1 VRWLPILLCSAAL
14 AGDTDVAGKIR
25 EAMAKGDYAAAA
37 ALYSGLINGGEAS
50 PELRS
55 NYGLTLHLAGRN
67 QDALE
72 QFRLAL
78 RQKPDLTAA
87 NLFAGVALVELD
99 RAGEALR
106 YLDRA
111 RSLDG
116 AGAAPLVA
124 LGKAYVALR
133 DFAKAN
139 AAYAEAVKRDPRLSD
154 GWYGLGITYRS
165 LAEEQLNRAAHRE
178 PGNAAEWRRLLDQSL
193 VALNQAVALAPD
205 SPRAHLILGE
215 SLRDSGKLVDAIP
228 EYQAAIR
235 LAPKMQAAYLGLA
248 TTYWKNGDFNRALP
262 ELDRAL
268 DLSPAD
274 PEANAIYADILEH
287 RNDPDN
293 AEKRAML
300 AIAGNPRLFAAHI
313 VLARIYLS
321 RRQPERAVQQLEQVV
336 NADPDGSY
344 HFLLW
349 RAYKLSGKPKEA
361 EAALAEFQRIRST
374 QQP

>member
-1 VRWLPILLCSAAL
+1 VRWLSILLCCAAL
-14 AGDTDVAGKIR
+14 AGDSDVAGKIR
-25 EAMAKGDYAAAA
+25 EAMGKGDYAAAA
-37 ALYSGLINGGEAS
+37 ALYAQLIAAGQPS
-50 PELRS
+50 PELLS

-67 QDALE
+67 QEALQ

-78 RQKPDLTAA
+78 RTKPDLTAA
-87 NLFAGVALVELD
+87 NLLAGVTLVDLD
-99 RAGEALR
+99 RAAEALP
-106 YLDRA
+106 YLQRA
-111 RSLDG
+111 RTLDG

-124 LGKAYVALR
+124 MGKAYVALR
-133 DFAKAN
+133 DFANAN
-139 AAYAEAVKRDPRLSD
+139 AAYAEAVHRDPKLSD
-154 GWYGLGITYRS
+154 AWYGLGITYRS
-165 LAEEQLNRAAHRE
+165 LAEDQLNRAAHRE
-178 PGNAAEWRRLLDQSL
+178 PANAAESHRLLEQSL
-193 VALNQAVALAPD
+193 AALNRAVALAPD

-235 LAPKMQAAYLGLA
+235 LAPKMQAGYLGLA
-248 TTYWKNGDFNRALP
+248 TTYWKNGDFDRALP

-268 DLSPAD
+268 ELSPRD

-293 AEKRAML
+293 AEKRALL
-300 AIAGNPRLFAAHI
+300 AVAGNPRLFAAHV

-321 RRQPERAVQQLEQVV
+321 RGKPEGAVRQLEQVV

-349 RAYKLSGKPKEA
+349 RAYKLSGRPKDA
-361 EAALAEFQRIRST
+361 EAALAEFQRIRGT
-374 QQP
+374 QQ

>member
-25 EAMAKGDYAAAA
+25 EAMGKGDYAAAA
-37 ALYSGLINGGEAS
+37 ALYSALIAGGQSSA
-50 PELRS
+50 ELLS

-67 QDALE
+67 QEALE

-87 NLFAGVALVELD
+87 NLLAGVTLVDLD
-99 RAGEALR
+99 RAAEALP
-106 YLDRA
+106 YLQRA
-111 RSLDG
+111 RSLDD

-133 DFAKAN
+133 DFANAN
-139 AAYAEAVKRDPRLSD
+139 AAYAEAVQRDAKLSD
-154 GWYGLGITYRS
+154 AWYGLGITYRS
-165 LAEEQLNRAAHRE
+165 LAEDQLNRASNRE
-178 PGNAAEWRRLLDQSL
+178 SGNPAEWHRLLDQSL
-193 VALNQAVALAPD
+193 VALNRAVALAPD

-228 EYQAAIR
+228 EYQTAIR
-235 LAPKMQAAYLGLA
+235 LAPKMQAGYLGLA
-248 TTYWKNGDFNRALP
+248 TTYWKNGDFDRALP

-268 DLSPAD
+268 ELSPRD

-287 RNDPDN
+287 RDDQDN
-293 AEKRAML
+293 AEKRALL
-300 AIAGNPRLFAAHI
+300 AVNGNPRLFAAHV

-321 RRQPERAVQQLEQVV
+321 RRQPEKAVGQLEQVV
-336 NADPDGSY
+336 SADPDGSY

-361 EAALAEFQRIRST
+361 EAALAEFRRIRSA
-374 QQP
+374 QPQ